1 MNGRL
6 ATYLRVLAPAA
17 AALSAA
23 AIAARPAAAQRIVTL
38 NSPSP
43 LIEVRVMLKTGSAYD
58 PPGKEGL
65 AALTANALL
74 EAGFGDPANPVTKE
88 QLARIT
94 RPWGSR
100 ARPRVFVAKEAT
112 TFIFVV
118 PRQALDRYIE
128 RIMRPMFTRP
138 LFLDEEVERLK
149 EEAITDLSGSL
160 RYENIEMVG
169 LEAVDNYVF
178 EGTSYGHTVT
188 GSVQGLRAIGRDDVR
203 AFYATYYR
211 PDRMIVGVSS
221 SDPDVVDAIKGAL
234 NGAGRIE
241 GRVPRLAEPELR
253 PPPAIEG
260 RELVIV
266 AMPDAG
272 ATAIHAAF
280 PISVRRTDPDFWPL
294 YVANVY
300 FGTHRDSHSHLYKEI
315 RQKRGYNYGDYSYIE
330 HFAARPFNLF
340 PPFNT
345 PRRYQ
350 YFLIW
355 IRPVAT
361 KYAHHI
367 LKAASWELENLI
379 HHGVSDEDVAR
390 SKNKARVLYLNLA
403 ENTSRLLAAK
413 MDDAF
418 YGMSPGYLEAYLR
431 RVDAVTP
438 EQVNAAVRKYLQA
451 ENVKFLIV
459 TEADKADALAQDIR
473 LDRNAKGKTLA
484 DYRID
489 SVEENGVT
497 YYKIPES
504 KLEILRRDAV
514 WEHHFLRIDPD
525 RVRVA
530 PVEALFETGAFLAK
544 TTATR

>member
-1 MNGRL
+1 MNAKFRL
-6 ATYLRVLAPAA
+6 FCTILAPVAA
-17 AALSAA
+17 AFLAGPFAVRAASA
-23 AIAARPAAAQRIVTL
+23 QQMVTL
-38 NSPSP
+38 DSPSP
-43 LIEVRVMLKTGSAYD
+43 LIEVRVMLRTGSAYD

-74 EAGFGDPANPVTKE
+74 EAGFGDPAAPVTKE
-88 QLARIT
+88 GLARIT

-100 ARPRVFVAKEAT
+100 ARPRVFVDKEAT
-112 TFIFVV
+112 TFRFVV
-118 PRQALDRYIE
+118 PRDELDEYIQ

-138 LFLDEEVERLK
+138 LFLEDEVERLK
-149 EEAITDLSGSL
+149 EEAITELSGSL
-160 RYENIEMVG
+160 RYENIEMLG

-188 GSVQGLRAIGRDDVR
+188 GSVQGLRAIERDDLR
-203 AFYATYYR
+203 SFYVTYYR
-211 PDRMIVGVSS
+211 PDRMIVGISS
-221 SDPDVVDAIKGAL
+221 SDPDVVSAIKAAL
-234 NGAGRIE
+234 DGAGRLE
-241 GRVPRLAEPELR
+241 GRVPELAEAKLE
-253 PPPAIEG
+253 PPPEIQG
-260 RELVIV
+260 RELVVV

-300 FGTHRDSHSHLYKEI
+300 FGTHRDSHSYLYKEI

-330 HFAARPFNLF
+330 HFAYRPFNLF

-379 HHGVSDEDVAR
+379 RRGVSEQDVAR

-418 YGMSPGYLEAYLR
+418 HGMEPGYLEGYLER
-431 RVDAVTP
+431 IDAVTP
-438 EQVNAAVRKYLQA
+438 EQVNEAVRKYLQA

-459 TEADKADALAQDIR
+459 TEADKADALAEDIR

-489 SVEENGVT
+489 TIEENGVT

-514 WEHHFLRIDPD
+514 WEHHFLRLDPD
-525 RVRVA
+525 RIRVV
-530 PVEALFETGAFLAK
+530 PVEALFETGDFLAK
-544 TTATR
+544 TTATH